1 MTAKEAID
9 QHLKGRL
16 GDTFGLAVA
25 TMIIASA
32 CASTGASVFDPSVED
47 FVKLA
52 TAVCHDKRVLDMWGH
67 AGAEDALNQYKG
79 MVTGGLVS

>member
-1 MTAKEAID
+1 MTAKDAID
-9 QHLKGRL
+9 QHLKRRL
-16 GDTFGLAVA
+16 DDTFGLAVA

-32 CASTGASVFDPSVED
+32 SANSGASVFEPGVED

-52 TAVCHDKRVLDMWGH
+52 TAVCRDARVVDMWGH
-67 AGAEDALNQYKG
+67 AGAEDALNQFKG